1 MRLATLMAVSLIS
14 AIPVWGDEGV
24 LIPWMEFKTL
34 YREKLEREYTEKL
47 LEDRL
52 VYTIDE
58 ARYHVRLTPEGAEID
73 ALVTGRAI
81 SGKPTPIPL
90 FGKDTVITSVTQ
102 ITGGTVMTP
111 SDLDTTAI
119 LPDGPGIA
127 FQFVARLLAEAA
139 EDSGTKSISVFIPK
153 ALQNA
158 LDIEIPSNLLLL
170 EAQGIADVD
179 GVYRFSAS
187 PSFTVR
193 YADKERL
200 EAATV
205 IQVDSI
211 SRVVPQRGRTIITTH
226 FLPIRALPKSATI
239 RTPPGARFLST
250 SLRNSTIQEAG
261 TDRIEL
267 KLPDEH
273 QEPFTIEWAQD
284 APADAG
290 PVVLTLP
297 TIEGNGGQQGRFI
310 VDEPEDG
317 QIAVS
322 AEDVVSRIPVE
333 RLPEPL
339 RQAAAGA
346 QFCMSVAAES
356 AITLTSTT
364 FQAVSTPTTV
374 LESVYLF
381 SAFEENGN
389 VLSVLVMD
397 VPPEAGPRLA
407 LKAVLNAE
415 IWSLKV
421 NGIGKKV
428 YEGDEGSWMIPLDG
442 GAPSHVELAFLEE
455 KTKLGLQGRLEASVP
470 ETGLAAQEVRI
481 GIALP
486 SRVELL
492 SIEGPV
498 SPAKGEEW
506 PIPAEFIG
514 SRHFFS
520 RAFYKGEGMA
530 LAVSYKEPV
539 ENTR

>member
-1 MRLATLMAVSLIS
+1 MAVFLILGM
-14 AIPVWGDEGV
+14 PVFGDGGV
-24 LIPWMEFKTL
+24 FVPWEEMKTL
-34 YREKLEREYTEKL
+34 YREKLEREFEKAF
-47 LEDRL
+47 EEEPQ
-52 VYTIDE
+52 VYSIDE
-58 ARYHVRLTPEGAEID
+58 ARYRVRLRSEGAEIEV
-73 ALVTGRAI
+73 LVSGKSV
-81 SGKPTPIPL
+81 SGKPAPIPL
-90 FGKDTVITSVTQ
+90 FGKDAVVTSVGQ
-102 ITGGTVMTP
+102 VTGGTVMTP
-111 SDLDTTAI
+111 SDLDATAI
-119 LPDGPGIA
+119 LPDSAGIA
-127 FQFVARLLAEAA
+127 FQVVARLLAEAV
-139 EDSGTKSISVFIPK
+139 EDSGAKSICVSIPR
-153 ALQNA
+153 ALQNVLE
-158 LDIEIPSNLLLL
+158 LDVPAGLQLLK
-170 EAQGIADVD
+170 AQGIADGD

-187 PSFTVR
+187 PSLTIR
-193 YADKERL
+193 YAEKERL

-226 FLPIRALPKSATI
+226 FLPIRPLPESVTF
-239 RTPPGARFLST
+239 RTPPGAQFLST
-250 SLRNSTIQEAG
+250 SLRNASIQDAG
-261 TDRIEL
+261 PGRVEL
-267 KLPDEH
+267 KLPNEH
-273 QEPFTIEWAQD
+273 QKPFTMEWAQD
-284 APADAG
+284 APADTS
-290 PVVLTLP
+290 PIMLTLP
-297 TIEGNGGQQGRFI
+297 AIEGNGGQQGRFVI
-310 VDEPEDG
+310 DEPEDG

-322 AEDVVSRIPVE
+322 AEGTISRVPVE

-364 FQAVSTPTTV
+364 FQAVSTPPTV

-381 SAFEENGN
+381 SSFEENGN
-389 VLSVLVMD
+389 VLSVLIMD
-397 VPPEAGPRLA
+397 VPPEVGPRLS
-407 LKAVLNAE
+407 LKAVPGAE

-442 GAPSHVELAFLEE
+442 GAPSHVELAFLDE
-455 KTKLGLQGRLEASVP
+455 KEKLGLQGRLEASVP
-470 ETGLAAQEVRI
+470 ETGLAAQEVRV

-498 SPAKGEEW
+498 SPAKGDEW

-514 SRHFFS
+514 SRHYFS

-539 ENTR
+539 ESLR